1 LSKAPKYPKTIGSE
15 PCATTDPEI
24 WFPER
29 SNQYLK
35 VMAIAKSLCQTCPIM
50 YECAEY
56 AIHTDVEGV
65 WGGTNEKERRAIQQA
80 KKIEVFRFVKM
91 TSQMLDQMAAS
102 SRN

>member
-1 LSKAPKYPKTIGSE
+1 MSKAPKYPDTTGFE

-35 VMAIAKSLCQTCPIM
+35 VMAIAKSLCHTCPIM
-50 YECAEY
+50 YDCAQY

-65 WGGTNEKERRAIQQA
+65 WGGTNEKERKAIQQA
-80 KKIEVFRFVKM
+80 NKIEVFRFVKI

-102 SRN
+102 RGN

>member
-1 LSKAPKYPKTIGSE
+1 
-15 PCATTDPEI
+15 
-24 WFPER
+24 
-29 SNQYLK
+29 
-35 VMAIAKSLCQTCPIM
+35 MAIAKSLCHTCPIM
-50 YECAEY
+50 YECAQY

-65 WGGTNEKERRAIQQA
+65 WGGTNDKERKAIQQA

>member
-1 LSKAPKYPKTIGSE
+1 MSKAPKYPKTTGFE

-35 VMAIAKSLCQTCPIM
+35 IMAIAKSLCHTCPIM
-50 YECAEY
+50 YECAQY
-56 AIHTDVEGV
+56 AIQTDVEGI
-65 WGGTNEKERRAIQQA
+65 WGGTNEKERRAIQHAQ
-80 KKIEVFRFVKM
+80 KIEVFRYVKL